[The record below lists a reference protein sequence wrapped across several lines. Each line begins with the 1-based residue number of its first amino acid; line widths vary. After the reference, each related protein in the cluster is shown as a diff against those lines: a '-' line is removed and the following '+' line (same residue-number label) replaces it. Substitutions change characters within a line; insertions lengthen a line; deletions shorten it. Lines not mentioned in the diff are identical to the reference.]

1 MGGKLTELDNGTI
14 REVDGKGNGDGG
26 STGGTSTASPETSG
40 RGKGSGGTD
49 TASGGGN
56 TEKGN
61 TVSKAD
67 ELSLLTDEERT
78 RYATANESERKKI
91 LKNAKRRQ
99 RYAEQKQAKGQNV
112 KPRKVNGTKNNTVP
126 PLDVTQLN
134 LIIAGISSAIA
145 SRPNCS
151 HWLLTPEEINSI
163 TVPLSKMIAE
173 SEALAGM
180 GQYSN
185 QIALVMA
192 CLTVFAPRLFIT
204 AQMTKEAKKLERTGQ
219 HTETNYRDG
228 KSGTVGKT
236 KSSDIK
242 SDNRDNRK
250 LTADNS
256 ANDKNVP
263 VYGVPIA

>member
-1 MGGKLTELDNGTI
+1 MGGKLTELDNSII
-14 REVDGKGNGDGG
+14 REVDDKSNGDG
-26 STGGTSTASPETSG
+26 STGGTSTASSETSG

-78 RYATANESERKKI
+78 RYATANETERKKI

-112 KPRKVNGTKNNTVP
+112 KPRKVNGTKNSTVP

-219 HTETNYRDG
+219 HTDTNYRDG

-236 KSSDIK
+236 KGSDSK
-242 SDNRDNRK
+242 SDNGNNRVASSNN
-250 LTADNS
+250 TNT
-256 ANDKNVP
+256 DKNIP
-263 VYGVPIA
+263 FYGVPIA